1 MKKEKLPNTTRAKLL
16 SEITETKKKT
26 LQSIDVDKEAKNE
39 NKQRGIILNEKRTK
53 EDKDY
58 NDFFDDKY
66 DMIYSDFVSKNE
78 TLKAKRT
85 AASSSTITKRKNE
98 NGNSSFI
105 YNKKICEFIE
115 NESQNEITPYNE
127 KPKSPRYK
135 KNKNN
140 NYSVSSRLY
149 NYGFYIKNKIAR
161 MRKEEQEKTF
171 QKMIPRTL
179 SQSNLI
185 LSKKKDKTYNNT
197 SFSKTKIN
205 NEEFSHKPTLNNLSI
220 KIASQ
225 LEPSSSRLLRKKSHG
240 RYMSTLSKSVSNME
254 NDFIINDYYKNVQQR
269 LISKKKCIKMNNKSA
284 DNSTSSIDISCDSK
298 GVPKRVFDLYENGV
312 KLYKQKEEK
321 YKENILKNSMEYKK
335 YTYHPKSSKNSKMIN
350 KYLINGNTMPRN
362 GSFYDKQ
369 VRWKEN
375 VERKNKRHMSE
386 LLQEDAE
393 DCTFEPVI
401 NQSKVNKSI
410 ANSVKNMYSS
420 SGFEY
425 IFRRRKM
432 LEDKK
437 KRELEIK
444 KMFYQVSPVN
454 NKKKGKSE
462 VNSGNNSLIV
472 SKKSIEEPV
481 CDIGKRKVN
490 QLKAMRDML
499 NTKQFFYEQSQDKQ
513 DSYYMNNNKGN
524 ELNFEEMVDV
534 IYSKNH
540 NTKCN

>member
-1 MKKEKLPNTTRAKLL
+1 MKKEKVPNTTRAKLL

-26 LQSIDVDKEAKNE
+26 LHSIDVDKEAKNE

-115 NESQNEITPYNE
+115 NESQNEIAAYQE

-161 MRKEEQEKTF
+161 MRKEEQEKTY

-225 LEPSSSRLLRKKSHG
+225 LEPSSSRLLRKKSHS
-240 RYMSTLSKSVSNME
+240 RYMSTLSKSMSNME

-269 LISKKKCIKMNNKSA
+269 LLSKKKCIKMNNKSA
-284 DNSTSSIDISCDSK
+284 DNSTSSIDINCDSK

-335 YTYHPKSSKNSKMIN
+335 YSYHPKSSKNSKMIN
-350 KYLINGNTMPRN
+350 KYLINGNTIPLN

-472 SKKSIEEPV
+472 SKKSIEEPC

-499 NTKQFFYEQSQDKQ
+499 NTKQFFYEQSQEKKDN
-513 DSYYMNNNKGN
+513 YYMNNNKGN
-524 ELNFEEMVDV
+524 ELNFEEIVDV

-540 NTKCN
+540 STKCN